1 MSFDPR
7 PQEGSDLVEH
17 ALHADWLVS
26 IHASARGATSPLS
39 RISALPP
46 FRSTPPRG
54 ERRHVVRGGE
64 GLAGVSIHAPARG
77 ATPVPD
83 PASHRPACFDPRPRE
98 GSDSC
103 MSRRTICAWLFRST
117 PPRWG
122 LLQQRP
128 SYGAQTPDTGAVHPI
143 SPTRTRLHFG
153 MTWAGRSWPQAPKDR
168 HLACAAERRSL
179 NS

>member
-1 MSFDPR
+1 
-7 PQEGSDLVEH
+7 
-17 ALHADWLVS
+17 
-26 IHASARGATSPLS
+26 
-39 RISALPP
+39 
-46 FRSTPPRG
+46 
-54 ERRHVVRGGE
+54 
-64 GLAGVSIHAPARG
+64 
-77 ATPVPD
+77 
-83 PASHRPACFDPRPRE
+83 
-98 GSDSC
+98 
-103 MSRRTICAWLFRST
+103 
-117 PPRWG
+117 